1 MGIVAE
7 VEKTLKMPRIGVAV
21 LAMVFGILIL
31 FMPTLL
37 NYLVAVFLIVW
48 GILEAVKAGSAPAK
62 PSGGTA

>member
-48 GILEAVKAGSAPAK
+48 GILEAVKAGSASTK